1 MKKKGIT
8 SLKKKN
14 VLVVSNQLGEKN
26 SLSEW
31 TTSEHPF
38 DIRIVDNDERAI
50 ELCHH
55 RRFDMVVVDET
66 DGSINSR
73 KLHAVLPILQKEISL
88 LGYDGESPEQIED
101 NVKAIFDAKKYK
113 RIQRMLMLEPS
124 VAAFR
129 NLPPFSLN

>member
-1 MKKKGIT
+1 MKMR
-8 SLKKKN
+8 KKN
-14 VLVVSNQLGEKN
+14 VLVVTNQLSKKK
-26 SLSEW
+26 SLRAW
-31 TTSEHPF
+31 TNGEHPF
-38 DIRIVDNDERAI
+38 DVRIVQSDETAI
-50 ELCHH
+50 ELCHQ

-73 KLHAVLPILQKEISL
+73 KLHAVLPILQKEIAL

-124 VAAFR
+124 VTAFR